1 MNVDEVIDA
10 LKEKGLEV
18 KLQARAAGVKKKA
31 ERRTLWVHVERE
43 RLEEIV
49 EYMVEISDEFPHFSV
64 ISPSDIGDKV
74 ELNYHFSVGYG
85 SYMRELQ
92 ITLKVTVPKSDLWVP
107 TLTKIIPG
115 TAFSER
121 EIIEMMGI
129 DVKGLEDKRHLFL
142 TEDFPDGIY
151 PWRRDET
158 APKKTNK
165 LYEGWKE

>member
-1 MNVDEVIDA
+1 MNIEEIIDA
-10 LKEKGLEV
+10 FEEKGLEV
-18 KLQARAAGVKKKA
+18 KVQTRMAGVKKKT
-31 ERRTLWVHVERE
+31 ERKTLWINVGRD
-43 RLEEIV
+43 RLKEIV
-49 EYMVEISDEFPHFSV
+49 EYMVEIADDFPHFSV
-64 ISPSDIGDKV
+64 ISPADVGEEV
-74 ELNYHFSVGYG
+74 EVNYHLSLGYG
-85 SYMRELQ
+85 SYMGEVP
-92 ITLKVTVPKSDLWVP
+92 ITLKVTIPKKDLWVP
-107 TLTKIIPG
+107 TLTDIIPG

-158 APKKTNK
+158 APKKINK